1 MIKKNEKSN
10 TICEDSLGGIITKK
24 EKSCYSHE
32 IKKKVYVCQ
41 PHCITEQNAVTC
53 LLPFNTGEMS
63 WSSIFDSRF

>member
-32 IKKKVYVCQ
+32 IKKKSL
-41 PHCITEQNAVTC
+41 C
-53 LLPFNTGEMS
+53 LPATLHN
-63 WSSIFDSRF
+63 